1 MRRRTLN
8 AVVTTILTLSSTA
21 AFAAAP
27 ARVLLLPFES
37 AGEAERAWVAKAVQ
51 QNLLAEL
58 SRVNSVQVVTGD
70 TSPKDQDAALKAAQD
85 AKADYIVFGSYQA
98 VEGDLRITGQVLDAN
113 KKEAV
118 AGLKATGS
126 VRDLFGM
133 EDVIA
138 HQVKR
143 ALPQPVADANKP
155 EMLRQ
160 PPAAPPPGI
169 EPNGPVAV
177 DVNQRARELEDA
189 IDQTIDR
196 LRYAAPYEYA
206 YPTYSSFYS
215 TPYYYYPVY
224 YYYPFHR
231 HHVIHHGSGISGSF
245 TGHNFSGSF
254 SVGNG
259 GIGYPRP
266 AGGNYANFGRMTMQ
280 PVRR

>member
-1 MRRRTLN
+1 MKPRTPTT
-8 AVVTTILTLSSTA
+8 VVAAILLLTTTA

-27 ARVLLLPFES
+27 AKVLLLPFES

-51 QNLLAEL
+51 QNLVAEL
-58 SRVNSVQVVTGD
+58 SRVNSVQVVTGND
-70 TSPKDQDAALKAAQD
+70 PAKDQEGALKTAQD

-98 VEGDLRITGQVLDAN
+98 IDGELRITGQVLDVN

-118 AGLKATGS
+118 TGLKATGS

-155 EMLRQ
+155 EMLKQ
-160 PPAAPPPGI
+160 PPVAPPAI

-177 DVNQRARELEDA
+177 DVNQRARELEEA
-189 IDQTIDR
+189 IDRTIDR
-196 LRYAAPYEYA
+196 LRYAAPYEYS
-206 YPTYSSFYS
+206 YPTYSSYYS

-224 YYYPFHR
+224 VYPVFR
-231 HHVIHHGSGISGSF
+231 HHHHHFGSGFSGSF
-245 TGHNFSGSF
+245 TGHNFGGSF

-259 GIGYPRP
+259 GIGYPRA
-266 AGGNYANFGRMTMQ
+266 AGANYANFGRMSIQ